1 MLVFDPDAYS
11 KSDELSPI
19 SKASTECF
27 DYNHT
32 ADDCYYYLPDG
43 NQSQLV
49 AFPRPNRCWS
59 LNRTAPL
66 YLK

>member
-11 KSDELSPI
+11 KSDEPSPI

-27 DYNHT
+27 HYNHA
-32 ADDCYYYLPDG
+32 ADDCYYYYYLPDG

-49 AFPRPNRCWS
+49 AFRS
-59 LNRTAPL
+59 KSMLVT
-66 YLK
+66 